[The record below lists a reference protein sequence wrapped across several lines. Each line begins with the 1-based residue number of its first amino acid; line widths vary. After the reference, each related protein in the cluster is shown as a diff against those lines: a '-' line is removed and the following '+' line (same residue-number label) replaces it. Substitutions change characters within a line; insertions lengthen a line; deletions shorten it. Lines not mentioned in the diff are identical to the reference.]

1 MQYQQTLKAGIPAIL
16 PIYGR
21 AFVLESTGAAASIA
35 LTFRGPGLS
44 DEIFERAKRGRKL
57 RLLEGGFTSIQ
68 LIAPV
73 DCTVEFTTSE
83 NAVDLDF
90 ADGSAVT
97 VTGQVD
103 LTRGTPGNTLFVT
116 GVSLSDAPAT
126 AASAGAAVPVTSA
139 GQVIRAADAN
149 RRELR
154 FANLGPDPVAIGP
167 VGQTWAQRC
176 IVIQP
181 GDIWIESRGA
191 NLAWSGV
198 CDAAQTASVTAQGVN
213 A

>member
-1 MQYQQTLKAGIPAIL
+1 MQYQQTLKAGIPAL
-16 PIYGR
+16 MNIYGR

-126 AASAGAAVPVTSA
+126 AITPAAPVVVTSA
-139 GQVIRAADAN
+139 GQVLRAADAN
-149 RRELR
+149 RREIR
-154 FANLGPDPVAIGP
+154 FFNQGPDPVTIGP
-167 VGQTWAQRC
+167 PGQSWAQRC
-176 IVIQP
+176 ITLLV
-181 GDIWIESRGA
+181 GDGWTETRAA

-198 CDAAQTASVTAQGVN
+198 CDVGQTASVATQGVS